1 MWFDLGGS
9 FPALIA
15 GGLMAGGNY
24 IAPFSMAAGAS
35 VAGAVL
41 FYIFFF
47 RMEERLGA
55 VPA

>member
-47 RMEERLGA
+47 RIEERLGA